1 MKCENLLLDSLN
13 NVKVSDF
20 GFCREFQ
27 SGDIC
32 KTFCGS
38 AAYAAPE
45 ILQGIPYHAPV
56 HDMWSLGVILY
67 IMVGTKKK
75 KTEIKKLHRIILSV
89 HKYIANCN
97 KTRLYKSNFQIFVFS
112 TTNLIQTLQHDY
124 PQLCTIINLKKKNT
138 ELKR

>member
-1 MKCENLLLDSLN
+1 MRQRVLEFPVLSRDMKCENLLLDSLN

-75 KTEIKKLHRIILSV
+75 KQK
-89 HKYIANCN
+89 
-97 KTRLYKSNFQIFVFS
+97 
-112 TTNLIQTLQHDY
+112 
-124 PQLCTIINLKKKNT
+124 
-138 ELKR
+138 

>member
-67 IMVGTKKK
+67 IMVGIYMYRLTRFLVQKNP
-75 KTEIKKLHRIILSV
+75 EIKKLHRIILYV
-89 HKYIANCN
+89 HKCIANCS
-97 KTRLYKSNFQIFVFS
+97 KTKLYKSKVNSNV
-112 TTNLIQTLQHDY
+112 
-124 PQLCTIINLKKKNT
+124 
-138 ELKR
+138 

>member
-1 MKCENLLLDSLN
+1 MYVESYLSYLRQRVLKFLVLSRDMKCENLLLDSLN

-67 IMVGTKKK
+67 IMVG
-75 KTEIKKLHRIILSV
+75 INMYRL
-89 HKYIANCN
+89 
-97 KTRLYKSNFQIFVFS
+97 TRFLVQ
-112 TTNLIQTLQHDY
+112 
-124 PQLCTIINLKKKNT
+124 KKNQ
-138 ELKR
+138 K